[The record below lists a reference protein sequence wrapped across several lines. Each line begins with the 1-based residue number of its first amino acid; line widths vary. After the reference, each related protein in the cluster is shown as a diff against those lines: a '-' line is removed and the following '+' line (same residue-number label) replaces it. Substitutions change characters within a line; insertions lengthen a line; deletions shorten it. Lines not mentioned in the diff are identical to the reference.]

1 MKKIVRNLGIGIA
14 CWVLGGLSLGATV
27 YTPEGSIQLYTAQPS
42 QGIVISYNGN
52 IGLGTTL
59 PTERLSVVG
68 TGSFTGTVS
77 ANKFIGNG
85 WGITSLNWDAISNP
99 PAVVT
104 TGMIIGY
111 ANTANIALTAN
122 KLATMSVLQFSNDAQ
137 YVTAGQLA
145 AVVGGGL
152 PDNSILDSKIVT
164 INAAKV
170 IQNRVVITGVYSVG
184 ATNSL
189 ISASNAGAT
198 YSVTLPNPNTMTDH
212 TVTIKKT
219 DANNNWINVVTSSGS
234 FDGTGYSSTPL
245 MSQGDS
251 VTVMSDGTNWL
262 IVGRR

>member
-52 IGLGTTL
+52 IGLGTSQ

-68 TGSFTGTVS
+68 TASITGTVS
-77 ANKFIGNG
+77 ANRFIGDG
-85 WGITSLNWDAISNP
+85 SEITSVLWTHILGAPEIVTAGEKIDAAS
-99 PAVVT
+99 
-104 TGMIIGY
+104 
-111 ANTANIALTAN
+111 TADIALTAN
-122 KLATMSVLQFSNDAQ
+122 KLATMSISQFVNDSG
-137 YVTAGQLA
+137 YITSAGGVA
-145 AVVGGGL
+145 DGTITDA
-152 PDNSILDSKIVT
+152 KIVT
-164 INAAKV
+164 LNAAKV

-184 ATNSL
+184 ATDSL
-189 ISASNAGAT
+189 ISASNGGAT
-198 YSVTLPNPNTMTDH
+198 YAITLPNPNTMTDH

-219 DANNNWINVVTSSGS
+219 DANNNWINVVAASGS

-262 IVGRR
+262 IVSRR